1 MPIRKNASMEK
12 YIKDFEKSDA
22 PQFKGKSKDKR
33 VQMAVAAK
41 LQSMGKKMEEGINKY
56 EPLFNDLYTKYEEFL
71 NKYRIHSGN
80 ELMHSFK
87 DPKVGVYG
95 LLKSNFDILPGH
107 KAQLDDFMQSLKHQ
121 ATKGKEGKL
130 MHKEQ
135 KLTPNTKMEEADMDI
150 NDPVLM
156 KARAAA
162 FQRTQPKLEIPKPVK
177 TINPDYKAVKNADKI
192 RALKKQRAQL
202 MIDMEQE
209 AEPEGG
215 PIANRYGALLNKI
228 DQAIAKLSGQGD
240 SETNVYMSKD
250 EIDRRAA
257 MMKEAEITE
266 KKGTLC
272 GRCGHVHVKGTPCP
286 RPFKEGAK
294 PDYLDFDKD
303 GDKTEPMKQAVK
315 DSKLKTELVA
325 NVVGKLKEAGP
336 MSPEEKKASDLA
348 IQAEKA
354 KIAAAQHK
362 LRNLQTGD
370 SEVVETRLTE
380 GMNSDYEGKMAK
392 AQLLSIAKNARDL
405 YMSMDDNTQLKAWI
419 QSKLSKAE
427 DYISSVRTYLDSE
440 SLSTTTPLVHNGE
453 AVKDDQGA
461 ALNIGDVVKA
471 ADGKIYQVVFSY
483 SEGKPFLTPFD
494 LKRRKPM
501 NLRERHYFDN
511 VAEGSQEGMPLA
523 IKTSKVMDASAT
535 KGGFMR

>member
-33 VQMAVAAK
+33 IEMAVAAK
-41 LQSMGKKMEEGINKY
+41 LQAMGKKKMDEGIHKY
-56 EPLFNDLYTKYEEFL
+56 QDLFNDLYTKYEEFL

-80 ELMHSFK
+80 ELMHKFK
-87 DPKVGVYG
+87 DPKVGVYS

-107 KAQLDDFMQSLKHQ
+107 KAQLDDFMQSLK
-121 ATKGKEGKL
+121 
-130 MHKEQ
+130 
-135 KLTPNTKMEEADMDI
+135 
-150 NDPVLM
+150 
-156 KARAAA
+156 
-162 FQRTQPKLEIPKPVK
+162 
-177 TINPDYKAVKNADKI
+177 
-192 RALKKQRAQL
+192 
-202 MIDMEQE
+202 
-209 AEPEGG
+209 
-215 PIANRYGALLNKI
+215 
-228 DQAIAKLSGQGD
+228 
-240 SETNVYMSKD
+240 ETNNL
-250 EIDRRAA
+250 
-257 MMKEAEITE
+257 TE

-303 GDKTEPMKQAVK
+303 GNKTEPMKKAVK
-315 DSKLKTELVA
+315 DSKLKHEIIA
-325 NVVGKLKEAGP
+325 NVIGKLKEAEV
-336 MSPEEKKASDLA
+336 SPLEKTAKDAEVKALQLRKKAIDDELKRV
-348 IQAEKA
+348 QAV
-354 KIAAAQHK
+354 
-362 LRNLQTGD
+362 G
-370 SEVVETRLTE
+370 LTE
-380 GMNSDYEGKMAK
+380 GMERDYEGKMAK
-392 AQLLSIAKNARDL
+392 AQLISIVKNAKDL
-405 YMSMDDNTQLKAWI
+405 FDSMDDNTQLKSWI

-427 DYISSVRTYLDSE
+427 DYISSVRTYLDGE
-440 SLSTTTPLVHNGE
+440 SLSTTTPLVHDGQP
-453 AVKDDQGA
+453 VRDDEGA

-511 VAEGSQEGMPLA
+511 VSEEMNKALKM
-523 IKTSKVMDASAT
+523 SKVMEASAT

>member
-41 LQSMGKKMEEGINKY
+41 LQAMGKK
-56 EPLFNDLYTKYEEFL
+56 
-71 NKYRIHSGN
+71 
-80 ELMHSFK
+80 
-87 DPKVGVYG
+87 
-95 LLKSNFDILPGH
+95 
-107 KAQLDDFMQSLKHQ
+107 
-121 ATKGKEGKL
+121 
-130 MHKEQ
+130 
-135 KLTPNTKMEEADMDI
+135 KMEEADMDI

-162 FQRTQPKLEIPKPVK
+162 FQRTQPKLEIPKPIK

-192 RALKKQRAQL
+192 KALKLKRAEL
-202 MIDMEQE
+202 MSDMEQE

-215 PIANRYGALLNKI
+215 PIADRYGRELNRI
-228 DQAIAKLSGQGD
+228 DQAIAKLSGQRD

-294 PDYLDFDKD
+294 PDYLDFDND
-303 GDKTEPMKQAVK
+303 GNKTEPMKKAVK
-315 DSKLKTELVA
+315 DSKVKNEIVA
-325 NVVGKLKEAGP
+325 NVLGKLKEAEV
-336 MSPEEKKASDLA
+336 SP
-348 IQAEKA
+348 AEKA
-354 KIAAAQHK
+354 AKDAEVKA
-362 LRNLQTGD
+362 LQARKKAIDDELGRIQRTG
-370 SEVVETRLTE
+370 LTE
-380 GMNSDYEGKMAK
+380 GMHADYEGKMAK
-392 AQLLSIAKNARDL
+392 AQLISIVKNAKDL
-405 YMSMDDNTQLKAWI
+405 FDSMDDNTQLKSWI
-419 QSKLSKAE
+419 QSKLTKAE
-427 DYISSVRTYLDSE
+427 DYISSVRTYLDGE
-440 SLSTTTPLVHNGE
+440 SLSTTTPLVHDGQP
-453 AVKDDQGA
+453 VRDDQGA

-511 VAEGSQEGMPLA
+511 VSEEMNKSLKM
-523 IKTSKVMDASAT
+523 SKVMEANAT

>member
-41 LQSMGKKMEEGINKY
+41 LQAMGKKKMDEGIHKY
-56 EPLFNDLYTKYEEFL
+56 QDLFNDLYTKYEEFL

-80 ELMHSFK
+80 ELMHKFK
-87 DPKVGVYG
+87 DPKVGIYS

-107 KAQLDDFMQSLKHQ
+107 KAQLDDFMQSLK
-121 ATKGKEGKL
+121 
-130 MHKEQ
+130 
-135 KLTPNTKMEEADMDI
+135 
-150 NDPVLM
+150 
-156 KARAAA
+156 
-162 FQRTQPKLEIPKPVK
+162 
-177 TINPDYKAVKNADKI
+177 
-192 RALKKQRAQL
+192 
-202 MIDMEQE
+202 
-209 AEPEGG
+209 
-215 PIANRYGALLNKI
+215 
-228 DQAIAKLSGQGD
+228 
-240 SETNVYMSKD
+240 ETNNL
-250 EIDRRAA
+250 
-257 MMKEAEITE
+257 TE

-303 GDKTEPMKQAVK
+303 SNKTEPMKKAVK
-315 DSKLKTELVA
+315 DSKLKTELVS
-325 NVVGKLKEAGP
+325 NVLGKLKEAGP
-336 MSPEEKKASDLA
+336 MSPEDKKATDLE
-348 IQAEKA
+348 IQAQKA
-354 KIAAAQHK
+354 KIAAAQH
-362 LRNLQTGD
+362 RISNLQKGD
-370 SEVVETRLTE
+370 ALTE
-380 GMNSDYEGKMAK
+380 GMHADYEGKMAK
-392 AQLLSIAKNARDL
+392 AQLISIVKNAKDL
-405 YMSMDDNTQLKAWI
+405 FDSMDDNTQLKSWI

-427 DYISSVRTYLDSE
+427 DYISSVRTYLDGE
-440 SLSTTTPLVHNGE
+440 SLSTTTPLVHDGQP
-453 AVKDDQGA
+453 VRDDEGA

-494 LKRRKPM
+494 LKRRKPI

-511 VAEGSQEGMPLA
+511 VSEEMNKSLKM
-523 IKTSKVMDASAT
+523 SKVMEASAT

>member
-12 YIKDFEKSDA
+12 YIKDFKKSDA

-33 VQMAVAAK
+33 VQMAIAAK
-41 LQSMGKKMEEGINKY
+41 LQAMGKKMEEG
-56 EPLFNDLYTKYEEFL
+56 
-71 NKYRIHSGN
+71 S
-80 ELMHSFK
+80 EL
-87 DPKVGVYG
+87 
-95 LLKSNFDILPGH
+95 
-107 KAQLDDFMQSLKHQ
+107 
-121 ATKGKEGKL
+121 
-130 MHKEQ
+130 
-135 KLTPNTKMEEADMDI
+135 
-150 NDPVLM
+150 
-156 KARAAA
+156 
-162 FQRTQPKLEIPKPVK
+162 
-177 TINPDYKAVKNADKI
+177 
-192 RALKKQRAQL
+192 
-202 MIDMEQE
+202 
-209 AEPEGG
+209 
-215 PIANRYGALLNKI
+215 
-228 DQAIAKLSGQGD
+228 
-240 SETNVYMSKD
+240 
-250 EIDRRAA
+250 
-257 MMKEAEITE
+257 TE

-286 RPFKEGAK
+286 RPFKEEVK

-303 GDKTEPMKQAVK
+303 GDKAEPMKQAVK

-325 NVVGKLKEAGP
+325 NVVGKLKEVTKIP
-336 MSPEEKKASDLA
+336 TTNPINPDSVDVM
-348 IQAEKA
+348 KA
-354 KIAAAQHK
+354 KDLSRKDQDFEFVKKGQA
-362 LRNLQTGD
+362 L
-370 SEVVETRLTE
+370 SE

-440 SLSTTTPLVHNGE
+440 SLSTTTPLVHKGE

-511 VAEGSQEGMPLA
+511 VAEGSREDMPLA